1 MKMTFTSL
9 ITGASTLALAA
20 VLSGTGARDAQ
31 ACAAEPLIGSVC
43 FTAIRYCPNGYLPA
57 DGRQMPVQNNQA
69 LFALLGNTYGGNGT
83 TNFNLP
89 DMRGRSPVGY
99 NSHQVTTGGSTSG
112 SNPAVISANVYGT
125 LRGVETSTLSMNNLP
140 QHNHPATFVGTGG
153 SGSGAP
159 TASGTISLPA
169 TVNVPAQAVS
179 VSGSLKIGSSTAS
192 GAQAISNG
200 AVMTK
205 AGGGQGAIYAPS
217 TTTADTN
224 IGPSQTFSGNTTA
237 TTVNTTASGNVS
249 LPVTGATGITGG
261 TVTVGANQ
269 TSNQAFTNLPPQ
281 SVLTA
286 CIAVTGI
293 WPEQPN

>member
-1 MKMTFTSL
+1 MKITFASL
-9 ITGASTLALAA
+9 ITGVSTLALAA

-31 ACAAEPLIGSVC
+31 ACANEPLIGSVC
-43 FTAIRYCPNGYLPA
+43 FTAIRYCPVGYLPA
-57 DGRQMPVQNNQA
+57 DGRQIPVQNNQA

-89 DMRGRSPVGY
+89 DMRGRSPAGY
-99 NSHQVTTGGSTSG
+99 NPTPITTGGSTGG
-112 SNPAVISANVYGT
+112 SNPAQISANTYGVM
-125 LRGVETSTLSMNNLP
+125 RGVEANTLTVNNLP
-140 QHNHPATFVGTGG
+140 PHTHPATFTGTGG
-153 SGSGAP
+153 GGTGP
-159 TASGTISLPA
+159 LTAAGTVSLPV
-169 TVNVPAQAVS
+169 TINVPAQNIS
-179 VSGSLKIGSSTAS
+179 VSGSLKIGSSTAA

-224 IGPSQTFSGNTTA
+224 IGPSQTFSGSTSATA
-237 TTVNTTASGNVS
+237 ATGTVSGNVN

-261 TVTVGANQ
+261 MVTVAPN
-269 TSNQAFTNLPPQ
+269 TTANQAFTNLPPQ

-286 CIAVTGI
+286 CIAVQGI
-293 WPEQPN
+293 WPENPN